1 MKTVFTNS
9 ELVHVYAQLTQ
20 KEGRNSNGSMFF
32 SENKLYSYGRHFL
45 LAQVPC
51 PNRNV
56 IIINDTYYSCTTRN
70 HQNLVSSATSQY
82 VQFFTEDINI
92 DRVKSRVN
100 ELKDKLARA
109 RKPEIYISQIFAIW
123 HKLEDWIE
131 YDRAN
136 LLDLPIDYRIDRRSS
151 DYTGLKALI
160 FALKNN
166 SELYLDV
173 IQKEAQKQAKKERAE
188 KAKKLRKNLNEF
200 RSFDRDWISSDLDYL
215 RISRDYK
222 FVETSQRV
230 RIETFN
236 ALQLYKCIAKG
247 VDIRGYKL
255 GYYTINRIDDKY
267 LVAGC
272 HKIPMSEIQTV
283 GKELLY
289 NETQISLINS

>member
-1 MKTVFTNS
+1 MKTVFSNS
-9 ELVHVYAQLTQ
+9 ELVHVYAQQTQ
-20 KEGRNSNGSMFF
+20 NEGRTSNGSMFF
-32 SENKLYSYGRHFL
+32 YNNKLYSYGRHFL
-45 LAQVPC
+45 LAEIPC

-56 IIINDTYYSCTTRN
+56 IFINDVYYSSTTRR
-70 HQNLVSSATSQY
+70 HQSLVCSATSQY
-82 VQFFTEDINI
+82 IQFYKQDIDIEIVKN
-92 DRVKSRVN
+92 RVS
-100 ELKDKLARA
+100 ELKNKLSRA
-109 RKPEIYISQIFAIW
+109 RKPEIYISQIFEIW
-123 HKLEDWIE
+123 QKLEDWVE
-131 YDRAN
+131 FDRGN
-136 LLDLPIDYRIDRRSS
+136 LLDLPIQYRIDRRSS